1 MYINPTLDSVDRS
14 VKVQA
19 EVQNVPAVLK
29 GGMFIRGR
37 ILTGKHIQVL
47 QAPRLALMDWNL
59 QAGKAA
65 VFLLSGGKVLRRE
78 VTTGAANG
86 ELVEITTGLAVGDLV
101 VIRGGFNLKDGDDV
115 TVRQ

>member
-1 MYINPTLDSVDRS
+1 
-14 VKVQA
+14 
-19 EVQNVPAVLK
+19 
-29 GGMFIRGR
+29 
-37 ILTGKHIQVL
+37 
-47 QAPRLALMDWNL
+47 MDWNL

-86 ELVEITTGLAVGDLV
+86 ELVEITTGLVVGDLV